1 MTLANQS
8 HFVPILTA
16 PTAPEGYEQLMEVL
30 NASQN
35 HQAALNA
42 GLKAIEYGSQSP
54 QLFYQVALLYQ
65 TLDQLELAYQYY
77 QTCLSL
83 DTHYAPALYNLSF
96 LCFHQKEPIRALEYH
111 ERLRN
116 INPKFATMGFYSTLG
131 KHFLESG
138 SYSHALTCWLAAFDF
153 DRSSANALNIGITY
167 RKLGNHERA
176 IEYYKTGLSLDPESS
191 WVTFSLGNVYYDL
204 NRFSEAITY
213 YDKARHLYPGRVEA
227 HIQYA
232 SSAAKL
238 EHYDIAIQAALDALL
253 YCQSDRKIYQLLAHI
268 FEQEGHS
275 NWVTPCLQGQIPSH
289 LDQHLQH
296 KNAQRWQPLTSAD
309 DYHRHSVHPVQVW
322 DVPLP
327 KTLEPQIHPSF
338 LSRRRYLAETF
349 VAQIADGRAYYRFD
363 PSVAT
368 SDHQWIPEV
377 SCSRAVEKLEKLP
390 ALQHLG
396 DRAIFIP
403 QRLSDNYYHWTF
415 DTLPRLALIQQ
426 AGFEIHP
433 SDRIVVNAPIHPFHQ
448 QSLAQLNLSQEQLL
462 FSNCCHITAKELLVP
477 SLLGDSYSTPTPWMC
492 QFLRDSFQPHPLPQ
506 PRRRLYL
513 RRGETNYRQVL
524 NEDAVI
530 QLLADYGF
538 EAISPGSLSFPEQ
551 VATLAAAEVVV
562 APHGAGNT
570 NFVYCP
576 PGTAVIE
583 IFSPEYVV
591 DFYWLLSQ
599 AAQLDYGYLLGEDLA
614 NLPQFQDK
622 RNYFGRHCHDIWV
635 DLEKLRAT
643 LASLISIP

>member
-1 MTLANQS
+1 MTLANQP

-16 PTAPEGYEQLMEVL
+16 PTAPEGYEQLMEVF
-30 NASQN
+30 NTCQN

-54 QLFYQVALLYQ
+54 PLFYQVALLYQ
-65 TLDQLELAYQYY
+65 TLDQLELAHQYY

-96 LCFHQKEPIRALEYH
+96 LCFHNKQPVEALEYH
-111 ERLRN
+111 ERLRQ
-116 INPKFATMGFYSTLG
+116 INPEFATSAFYDPLG

-138 SYSHALTCWLAAFDF
+138 SYSYALTCFLASLDLNPTP
-153 DRSSANALNIGITY
+153 SSAVNSGITY
-167 RKLGNHERA
+167 RKLGEYERA
-176 IEYYKTGLSLDPESS
+176 IEYYKIALSLDSESS
-191 WVTFSLGNVYYDL
+191 WATFSLGNVYYDL
-204 NRFSEAITY
+204 NRFPEAMTY
-213 YDKARHLYPGRVEA
+213 YDKARHLYPSRVEA

-232 SSAAKL
+232 WAAAKL
-238 EHYDIAIQAALDALL
+238 QQYDIAIQGALDALL
-253 YCQSDRKIYQLLAHI
+253 YCQSHRKIYKLLAHI
-268 FEQEGHS
+268 FEQKGHS
-275 NWVTPCLQGQIPSH
+275 NWVTPCLQGQLPSH
-289 LDQHLQH
+289 FDKQLQD
-296 KNAQRWQPLTSAD
+296 KNAQRWHPLNSNYN
-309 DYHRHSVHPVQVW
+309 YHWHSLHPAQVW
-322 DVPLP
+322 DVPSP
-327 KTLEPQIHPSF
+327 KTIESEIHPCF
-338 LSRRRYLAETF
+338 LTRRRYLAETF
-349 VAQIADGRAYYRFD
+349 VVQIPNGRAYYRFD

-368 SDHQWIPEV
+368 SDNQSIPAV
-377 SCSRAVEKLEKLP
+377 SCSRAVENPDKLP
-390 ALQHLG
+390 SLQDLG

-403 QRLSDNYYHWTF
+403 QRFSNNYYHWTF

-426 AGFEIHP
+426 AGFEIQP
-433 SDRIVVNAPIHPFHQ
+433 SDRIVVNAPIHPFHE
-448 QSLAQLNLSQEQLL
+448 QSLAQLNLRHEQLL

-513 RRGETNYRQVL
+513 RRGNTHYRQVL
-524 NEDAVI
+524 NEEAVI
-530 QLLADYGF
+530 RLLENYGF

-570 NFVYCP
+570 NLVYCP

-622 RNYFGRHCHDIWV
+622 RNYFGKHCHDIWV

-643 LASLISIP
+643 LEMI